1 MNRIYIYFTSIFLMV
16 LFTNTVFA
24 KIPEN
29 LTCAKRAIIN
39 YYDSGEYE
47 KDVNLVVQDAEQYL
61 QKRIQE
67 NNSVAEPQK
76 LAIVFDIDDTSLS
89 NFLGNKKRDFS
100 GLPELIEESYH
111 EANAPAIKPVLHLY
125 NEAIKNGVT
134 VFFISFRPDDVRSYT
149 ITNLQKSGFYGW
161 SELYLPN
168 NEEIKL
174 PAQTYK
180 TAVREML
187 TKNGYDIILNL
198 GDQDSDL
205 NGGYAEHVDKIPNP
219 LYSTSKTC
227 EDKACL

>member
-1 MNRIYIYFTSIFLMV
+1 MKKIYIYLTLVMLIG
-16 LFTNTVFA
+16 LFTTTVYA

-29 LTCAKRAIIN
+29 LTCAKRAIID
-39 YYDSGEYE
+39 YYNSGEYE
-47 KDVNLVVQDAEQYL
+47 KDVNLVVHDAEQYL
-61 QKRIQE
+61 QKRLDE
-67 NNSVAEPQK
+67 NNIAGQPRK
-76 LAIVFDIDDTSLS
+76 LAIVLDIDDTSLS

-111 EANAPAIKPVLHLY
+111 EANAPAINPVLGLY
-125 NEAIKNGVT
+125 NEAIKNSVT

-149 ITNLQKSGFYGW
+149 ITNLQKSGYYGW

-174 PAQTYK
+174 PAQAYK

-187 TKNGYDIILNL
+187 TKSGYDIILNI

-205 NGGYAEHVDKIPNP
+205 DGGYAEHVDKLPNP

-227 EDKACL
+227 ENKACL